1 MEEKKMKKFVRYN
14 GGTQSY
20 YSCSDPK
27 NLVIG
32 KEYEVT
38 SINVRNWQT
47 NYTLKGIKGNFNSVW
62 FDDIL
67 SEKET
72 VMAFS
77 STVPKIG
84 EKIAYQFVYPNQNET
99 FFLIN
104 ENTEKIEKV
113 KHIIN
118 NIYLANDSKKI
129 YIFQVI

>member
-1 MEEKKMKKFVRYN
+1 MKKLVRYN

-47 NYTLKGIKGNFNSVW
+47 DYTLKGINGNFNSVW

>member
-1 MEEKKMKKFVRYN
+1 
-14 GGTQSY
+14 
-20 YSCSDPK
+20 
-27 NLVIG
+27 
-32 KEYEVT
+32 
-38 SINVRNWQT
+38 
-47 NYTLKGIKGNFNSVW
+47 
-62 FDDIL
+62 
-67 SEKET
+67 
-72 VMAFS
+72 MAFS
-77 STVPKIG
+77 SAVPKIG

>member
-1 MEEKKMKKFVRYN
+1 MKKFVRYN

-47 NYTLKGIKGNFNSVW
+47 DYTLKDINRNFHSVW
-62 FDDIL
+62 FDDLL

>member
-47 NYTLKGIKGNFNSVW
+47 DYTLKGINGNFNSVW

>member
-1 MEEKKMKKFVRYN
+1 MKKFVRYN

-47 NYTLKGIKGNFNSVW
+47 DYTLKGINGNFNSVW

-77 STVPKIG
+77 SAVPKIG

>member
-1 MEEKKMKKFVRYN
+1 MKKFVRYN

-47 NYTLKGIKGNFNSVW
+47 DYTLKGINGNFNSVW

-77 STVPKIG
+77 SAVPKIG
-84 EKIAYQFVYPNQNET
+84 EKIAYQFVHPNQNET

>member
-47 NYTLKGIKGNFNSVW
+47 NYTLKGINGNFNSVW

-84 EKIAYQFVYPNQNET
+84 EKIAYQFVYPNQNDT

>member
-1 MEEKKMKKFVRYN
+1 MKKFVRYN

-47 NYTLKGIKGNFNSVW
+47 DYTLKGINGNFNSVW

>member
-1 MEEKKMKKFVRYN
+1 MKKFVRYN

>member
-1 MEEKKMKKFVRYN
+1 MKKFVRYN

-77 STVPKIG
+77 SAVPKIG

>member
-1 MEEKKMKKFVRYN
+1 MKKFVRYN
-14 GGTQSY
+14 GDTQSY

-47 NYTLKGIKGNFNSVW
+47 DYTLKGINGNFNSVW

-67 SEKET
+67 SERET

-118 NIYLANDSKKI
+118 NIYLANDCKKI
-129 YIFQVI
+129 YIFQVIKNSL

>member
-1 MEEKKMKKFVRYN
+1 MKKFVRYN
-14 GGTQSY
+14 GGMQSY

-47 NYTLKGIKGNFNSVW
+47 DYTLKGINGNFNSVW

>member
-1 MEEKKMKKFVRYN
+1 MKKFVRYN

-113 KHIIN
+113 KNIIN
-118 NIYLANDSKKI
+118 NIYLANDRKKI

>member
-1 MEEKKMKKFVRYN
+1 MKKFVRYN

-47 NYTLKGIKGNFNSVW
+47 DYTLKGINGNFNSVW

-67 SEKET
+67 SERET

>member
-1 MEEKKMKKFVRYN
+1 MKKFVRYN

-47 NYTLKGIKGNFNSVW
+47 NYTLKGINGNFNSVW

>member
-1 MEEKKMKKFVRYN
+1 MKKFVRYN

-104 ENTEKIEKV
+104 ENTEKIKKK

>member
-47 NYTLKGIKGNFNSVW
+47 DYTLKGINGNFNSVW

-77 STVPKIG
+77 SAVPKIG

>member
-1 MEEKKMKKFVRYN
+1 MKKFVRYN

-47 NYTLKGIKGNFNSVW
+47 DYTLKGINGNFNSVW

-84 EKIAYQFVYPNQNET
+84 EKIAYQFVHPNQNET

>member
-1 MEEKKMKKFVRYN
+1 MKKFVRYN

-77 STVPKIG
+77 SKVKKIG